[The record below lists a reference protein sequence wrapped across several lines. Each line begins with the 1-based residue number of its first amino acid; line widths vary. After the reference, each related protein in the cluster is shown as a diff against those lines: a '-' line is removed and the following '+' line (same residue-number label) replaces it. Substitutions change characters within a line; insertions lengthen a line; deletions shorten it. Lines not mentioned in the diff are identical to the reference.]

1 LCGADIQGIEPDDE
15 LQGLVDR
22 FIDGHARIKR
32 SHAAGDGEAASDN
45 KTKVIY
51 EDVSMERGAFLV
63 QQAMRVSYA
72 QLLLPLKFAYIL
84 HPLLCINLL
93 MLYIYILI
101 IPLTFT
107 YPGLSRTEH

>member
-1 LCGADIQGIEPDDE
+1 LISLSFSKTLDFLLRACILRFKDCPLCGADIQGIEPDDE

-32 SHAAGDGEAASDN
+32 SHAAGDGEAASD

-63 QQAMRVSYA
+63 QQAMRVSY
-72 QLLLPLKFAYIL
+72 QINSHKLL
-84 HPLLCINLL
+84 
-93 MLYIYILI
+93 
-101 IPLTFT
+101 T
-107 YPGLSRTEH
+107 LSFFYL